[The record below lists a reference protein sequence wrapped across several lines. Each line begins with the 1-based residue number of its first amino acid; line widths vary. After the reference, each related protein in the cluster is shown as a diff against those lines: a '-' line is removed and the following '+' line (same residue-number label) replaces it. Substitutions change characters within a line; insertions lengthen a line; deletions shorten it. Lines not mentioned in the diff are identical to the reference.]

1 MFFGQFIAFNNVVVS
16 TSYKS
21 LSATA
26 QYCTFYMVSE
36 KRRILCSASTHEGL
50 TSDNL
55 GLRRS
60 FYEVRIILKM

>member
-50 TSDNL
+50 TDNF
-55 GLRRS
+55 GLRLS
-60 FYEVRIILKM
+60 FYEVRM